1 MTAWVGL
8 TVYHSNDFRIH
19 LTVYMFICFFIIFS
33 VLGYV
38 LSDENE
44 YRLVRDL
51 MTSYDKRIRPSQN
64 HSKPLNVTFGVA
76 LAQIIDVVSQ
86 ARPIFMYLLFEYDI
100 FVI

>member
-1 MTAWVGL
+1 LALKTNQSIKF
-8 TVYHSNDFRIH
+8 T
-19 LTVYMFICFFIIFS
+19 

-86 ARPIFMYLLFEYDI
+86 GLID
-100 FVI
+100 